1 MRGEK
6 ERFEARFAA
15 PGFAAPGFVVGV
27 ETKVVARA
35 AGHDD
40 IEVANVKG
48 T

>member
-6 ERFEARFAA
+6 ERFEA
-15 PGFAAPGFVVGV
+15 GFAAPGFVVGV

-40 IEVANVKG
+40 IEVTNVKG